1 MIFVGKI
8 SSNMDIGQVIP
19 PVVGAITGSVITWF
33 LRDTEDLKQKLEKEK
48 ERTATLSSDL
58 KREQREVSNL
68 LAFKKKYEDVKS
80 RLESSVQVKEYCQP
94 VILVGQRAVG
104 KSSLLA
110 LWHTPWNCAG
120 LKATQTHKV
129 SVVPIYDFEQSD
141 REPHFADRTISTRVD
156 IHLQLRVHDF
166 PGELK
171 AQENIIEQA
180 KEETSDFRVSTNK
193 NLGVV
198 LICMFDAS
206 EAIAGIPLQSTID
219 YYNGDLFKNLKTL
232 VSNDNIGL
240 ERLVLVFNK
249 SDILR
254 QKFPSEKDSILLE
267 KCLET
272 FMPLISSL
280 RSTCNPEKVCEVLT
294 NFDRDIIANN
304 RGEAIVM
311 GEAARNFVKEMAG
324 QQAVQQVIK
333 NNASTNAA
341 RFF

>member
-1 MIFVGKI
+1 
-8 SSNMDIGQVIP
+8 MDIQTIIP
-19 PVVGAITGSVITWF
+19 PVFGAITGSALTWF
-33 LRDTEDLKQKLEKEK
+33 FRNTDDLTEKLAREK
-48 ERTATLSSDL
+48 ERTAALSSDL
-58 KREQREVSNL
+58 ERQKREVRSL

-80 RLESSVQVKEYCQP
+80 ELEKSEVVKEYCQP

-110 LWHTPWNCAG
+110 LWHTPWNYEG
-120 LKATQTHKV
+120 LRATDGHKV
-129 SVVPIYDFEQSD
+129 SVVPIYDFDQSD
-141 REPHFADRTISTRVD
+141 REPHFADSTISTRVA

-171 AQENIIEQA
+171 GQENIINKA
-180 KEETSDFRVSTNK
+180 IEETSDLRTMTNK

-206 EAIAGIPLQSTID
+206 EAISGSPLQSTID

-232 VSNDNIGL
+232 VSNDKVGL

-249 SDILR
+249 SDLLKE
-254 QKFPSEKDSILLE
+254 KFPSEQNSILLE
-267 KCLET
+267 KCLQT

-294 NFDRDIIANN
+294 NFDRDMVTNN
-304 RGEAIVM
+304 TGEAMVM
-311 GEAARNFVKEMAG
+311 GEAARNFVRAMAG

-333 NNASTNAA
+333 NNATTNAA